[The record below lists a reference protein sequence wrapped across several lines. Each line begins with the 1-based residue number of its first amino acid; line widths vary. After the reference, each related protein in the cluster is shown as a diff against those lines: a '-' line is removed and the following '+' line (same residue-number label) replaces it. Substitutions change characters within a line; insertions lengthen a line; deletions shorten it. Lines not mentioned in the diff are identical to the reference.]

1 MRFVPNCASFRTCF
15 YAVCGWKPSSRYV
28 VSASLSARLRRERKA
43 DEKTERFNRMLDVC
57 MAAEDFLGA
66 ERIFQRLVI
75 LGTLVVSF
83 GLLIADMVVDF
94 LATVFALLF
103 WWYDWGML
111 QAFRG
116 TSSICRFFILDTKKT
131 PEKYF
136 RIKCILADTK
146 TQ

>member
-1 MRFVPNCASFRTCF
+1 M
-15 YAVCGWKPSSRYV
+15 

-57 MAAEDFLGA
+57 VAAEDFLGA

-103 WWYDWGML
+103 CWYDLGY
-111 QAFRG
+111 A
-116 TSSICRFFILDTKKT
+116 SSFPWYIINLPIL
-131 PEKYF
+131 YF
-136 RIKCILADTK
+136 GHEENTRKILSH
-146 TQ
+146 

>member
-1 MRFVPNCASFRTCF
+1 
-15 YAVCGWKPSSRYV
+15 V

-57 MAAEDFLGA
+57 VAAEDFLGA

-94 LATVFALLF
+94 SHC
-103 WWYDWGML
+103 
-111 QAFRG
+111 FRP
-116 TSSICRFFILDTKKT
+116 FILVV
-131 PEKYF
+131 
-136 RIKCILADTK
+136 
-146 TQ
+146 